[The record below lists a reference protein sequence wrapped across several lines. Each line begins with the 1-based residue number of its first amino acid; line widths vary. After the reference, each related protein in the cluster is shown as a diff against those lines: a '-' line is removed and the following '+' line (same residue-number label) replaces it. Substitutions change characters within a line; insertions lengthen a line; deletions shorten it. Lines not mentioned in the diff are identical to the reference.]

1 MERYK
6 KASNLGTVMRSIF
19 ILLVLLI
26 IFLPVL
32 ASAATYY
39 VDRDSLGGSCSD
51 SNAGTALSAP
61 LCTIRQ
67 VNRMVQAGDTVLVR
81 TGTYTESDGSAVIRP
96 WSSGAPNNY
105 ITYKNYNGEHVILTG
120 VYQPISL
127 TLGSYIQVEGFD
139 IDGSASNPN
148 ALVVGAVMTTNYNVI
163 ANCTIHDTIQTD
175 STARGV
181 WIRGASHHNQILGN
195 YIHHIGKPV
204 TVSEQWGDGIVSDY
218 ASGYNLIEGNRFDY
232 CGRGSAGVWGRRN
245 VVRNNDFSGHWGGS
259 FGVIDPFSITD
270 AYQVVENNIIR
281 DVEGIGVSGV
291 PQPGLGIT
299 GPRRIVRKN
308 VVYQISGSGMEI
320 IAGYP
325 IGASYDKVY
334 NNVIF
339 RAGQSKV
346 DQFDHGIDFTTFEGP
361 GITGVE
367 LVNNIFRDNT
377 MDGISWRDLAN
388 PDLQVIRN
396 NWWQVDGDPRF
407 VNENS
412 YNFNLQADSPA
423 IDNGDWLTSTVSA
436 SSGTSIPV
444 VDASYFIDGFA

>member
-1 MERYK
+1 MKRYK

-127 TLGSYIQVEGFD
+127 TLG
-139 IDGSASNPN
+139 
-148 ALVVGAVMTTNYNVI
+148 
-163 ANCTIHDTIQTD
+163 
-175 STARGV
+175 
-181 WIRGASHHNQILGN
+181 N

-232 CGRGSAGVWGRRN
+232 CGHGSAGVWGRRN